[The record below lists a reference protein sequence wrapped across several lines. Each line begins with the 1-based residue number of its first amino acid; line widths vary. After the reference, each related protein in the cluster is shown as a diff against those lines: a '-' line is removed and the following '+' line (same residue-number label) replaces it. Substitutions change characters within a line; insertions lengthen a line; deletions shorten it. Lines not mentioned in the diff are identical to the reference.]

1 MAVDSLWSSRTLFMP
16 MDGPD
21 STTDGIVDVKQH
33 AVTLVG
39 NTQLKTA
46 QSITGGSSCYFDG
59 SGDRITFSA
68 SADWD
73 MSGGNFCI
81 EFCIRADALPTSG
94 QFYRPF
100 LFGTNGSTAGLQVY
114 ILDTGAIGCSTPV
127 GGSTAVLSSAGAIAA
142 NTWARIE
149 ISCSSGSA
157 RIFKDGA
164 LIAGPTTITDPVSSS
179 SNTLAIGYD
188 TGAGA
193 QFAGYID
200 RIRVGRAA
208 GNTAAFT
215 SDDNP
220 FPRPTLSGVVLNA
233 SAAPVEKTILVVDRS
248 SQRML
253 GGTTSS
259 PSTGAYLF
267 YPPDFGECEVK
278 RLDEVCDPPTHEAVF
293 SLDCRGKPGGLIHTD
308 HFGTLV
314 SWFGSSKI
322 DTDGQSVRLTRSNLD
337 RIEATPPNIRLG
349 THDFSID
356 LEFLPVSAGGTNA
369 YARLLA
375 IGPNDVD
382 GSLYIIKNNNDNP
395 MTFRFETY
403 SGGSYQTILDYVAT
417 TVSDAWHKLQLRRT
431 NGVLSAYV
439 DGVLYATKA
448 CTVDFTGTTIAVGG
462 RVNGHENFDCNI
474 RAVRVSKGPLRGA
487 TTIPSATLLK
497 MPTDGGSG
505 ENALIYDRV
514 IPG

>member
-1 MAVDSLWSSRTLFMP
+1 MAVDSLWSNVTLLLP
-16 MDGPD
+16 CSADLL
-21 STTDGIVDVKQH
+21 DVKGH
-33 AVTLVG
+33 TVTVNGGAALSSAVGTPFGAG
-39 NTQLKTA
+39 NA
-46 QSITGGSSCYFDG
+46 CYFDG
-59 SGDRITFSA
+59 TGDYLRSARSLDTVALTIGMWVYVSSAVEQAFYAQFDIGAAGRLSLYLNSSGKLEFFIGSSPSNLLITDA
-68 SADWD
+68 STFTTGAWRYIEACRDSLGNAYLFNNGVLVATGSNSQVPYNGDCSVGGQWTPA
-73 MSGGNFCI
+73 SGLQRPLTGYVAQVRVDNGTC
-81 EFCIRADALPTSG
+81 RHTSG
-94 QFYRPF
+94 FSVP
-100 LFGTNGSTAGLQVY
+100 TA
-114 ILDTGAIGCSTPV
+114 
-127 GGSTAVLSSAGAIAA
+127 
-142 NTWARIE
+142 
-149 ISCSSGSA
+149 
-157 RIFKDGA
+157 
-164 LIAGPTTITDPVSSS
+164 
-179 SNTLAIGYD
+179 
-188 TGAGA
+188 
-193 QFAGYID
+193 
-200 RIRVGRAA
+200 
-208 GNTAAFT
+208 
-215 SDDNP
+215 P
-220 FPRPTLSGVVLNA
+220 FPRPTISGIVLNS

-267 YPPDFGECEVK
+267 YPQDFGECEVK

-314 SWFGSSKI
+314 SWFGSAKLDSQ
-322 DTDGQSVRLTRSNLD
+322 GASVRLAKSSLD

-417 TVSDAWHKLQLRRT
+417 SVSDAWHKLQLRRT

-439 DGVLYATKA
+439 DGTLYATKA
-448 CTVDFTGTTIAVGG
+448 CTVDFTGTTISVGG
-462 RVNGHENFDCNI
+462 RVGGHENFDCNI
-474 RAVRVSKGPLRGA
+474 AAVRVSKGPIRGA

>member
-1 MAVDSLWSSRTLFMP
+1 MAVDSLWSNVTLLLP
-16 MDGPD
+16 CSADLL
-21 STTDGIVDVKQH
+21 DVKQH
-33 AVTLVG
+33 AVTVVG
-39 NTQLKTA
+39 NTAL
-46 QSITGGSSCYFDG
+46 SSAVGTPFGAGNACYFDG
-59 SGDRITFSA
+59 SGDRLTLA
-68 SADWD
+68 SSTDWAVGTGD
-73 MSGGNFCI
+73 FFI
-81 EFCIRADALPTSG
+81 ECWVYPTSFPG
-94 QFYRPF
+94 GAVTNDLTLFNVDGSPQFYFYLDRTTGKPT
-100 LFGTNGSTAGLQVY
+100 LWNGTNGYQGANAVTLNAWNYVWCRRASSTLTIG
-114 ILDTGAIGCSTPV
+114 IGTTTGITQASYTSNFTASSVVTIGGAPD
-127 GGSTAVLSSAGAIAA
+127 GSRNL
-142 NTWARIE
+142 
-149 ISCSSGSA
+149 
-157 RIFKDGA
+157 F
-164 LIAGPTTITDPVSSS
+164 
-179 SNTLAIGYD
+179 
-188 TGAGA
+188 
-193 QFAGYID
+193 GYIGGM
-200 RIRVGRAA
+200 RITRASRTIA
-208 GNTAAFT
+208 IPSA
-215 SDDNP
+215 P
-220 FPRPTLSGVVLNA
+220 FPRPTISGVVLNS

-308 HFGTLV
+308 HFGSLV
-314 SWFGSSKI
+314 SWFGSAKI
-322 DTDGQSVRLTRSNLD
+322 DTDGQSVRLTRSSLD

-375 IGPNDVD
+375 IGPNDVA

-474 RAVRVSKGPLRGA
+474 RSVRVSKGPTRGA